1 MLTSAKVLKLANYC
15 LILIRSATLRGDL
28 IHVQL
33 TAQLFSMEK
42 QLSKLKLIVTA
53 LAAFLIP
60 LPTYAIDSTHS
71 EGFWGVIISVVI
83 VTFFLVLSLIPWL
96 TYRAIKNGRIFWMVV
111 TMILCAVGIYYSFM
125 IYREIFSD
133 SRAEGAWFLTF
144 LLSSSVYSILF
155 IKTLHK
161 VLKLRGGVG
170 VEVIENDLF
179 TTHSVPVN
187 EPVNTVPFILYQKYF
202 NEKEATQLVEL
213 LQNDSIEYQ
222 IENHS
227 PAPDII
233 FLNSEHEKEFWVKLK
248 KEDFA
253 TADRL
258 QAEFL
263 HSLIENIDP
272 AYYLFG
278 FSNQELSE
286 IINNPDE
293 WSKLDVQLAQKLLQE
308 RGERHT

>member
-1 MLTSAKVLKLANYC
+1 MIK
-15 LILIRSATLRGDL
+15 
-28 IHVQL
+28 H
-33 TAQLFSMEK
+33 
-42 QLSKLKLIVTA
+42 LSKLKLIVTV
-53 LAAFLIP
+53 LATVLMP

-83 VTFFLVLSLIPWL
+83 VTFFLLLSLVPWL
-96 TYRAIKNGRIFWMVV
+96 TYRAIKNERTFWMVV
-111 TMILCAVGIYYSFM
+111 TMILCVVGIYYSFM

-144 LLSSSVYSILF
+144 LLSSSVYIMLF
-155 IKTLHK
+155 IKTLYK
-161 VLKLRGGVG
+161 VLKLGEGINT
-170 VEVIENDLF
+170 EVFEDDLF
-179 TTHSVPVN
+179 TTHSVPVY
-187 EPVNTVPFILYQKYF
+187 EPENSVAFNLYQKYF
-202 NEKEATQLVEL
+202 NEKEAIQLVEL
-213 LQNDSIEYQ
+213 LQNNNIEYQ

-233 FLNSEHEKEFWVKLK
+233 FLNSEHEKEYWVKLK

-258 QAEFL
+258 QAGFL
-263 HSLIENIDP
+263 DTLIENIDP
-272 AYYLFG
+272 EYYLFG

-286 IINNPDE
+286 VIINPEE